1 MNIETTT
8 TRHDNRNILLFFIG
22 KLVTMLGSSMYTFVI
37 GLYILKLTGSGG
49 NFALTIICGMLPRI
63 LLSPFAGVIADR
75 MSRRKL
81 LIGSDAASAIVML
94 LAFLTTALAGLSLIT
109 VYTSLILLSIC
120 STFYSVSLSSSV
132 MMLVE
137 ENNVQRASS
146 LNQTSSSIGNILGP
160 ILGGVL
166 YAFVPLDMF
175 MLFNGIAFIISTL
188 MGWSL
193 KFKPSSI
200 EVTNS
205 NLHAEESSLTGF
217 LKSFQSSFVEGLNY
231 AKRNNLIW
239 GMIKLAFWINFFVS
253 ALNVFLPYII
263 VESLKLSSKQY
274 GMIDAMFALGM
285 LLMSALLSFR
295 KQLGDPLKSLIQ
307 GLTALS
313 VLLIA
318 MSLPLLITFA
328 SIGSFVFYMILM
340 LFIGIIIIHI
350 NIPIQVTLQKTI
362 DAEYRGRV
370 FGILDTVASAI
381 APLGMVL
388 FGLFLDWFP
397 SFYIPIISG
406 LGLLIVTWIGAR
418 ELRKTPAS
426 VAISSAQQTSSQ
438 QA

>member
-1 MNIETTT
+1 MNIDAIKS
-8 TRHDNRNILLFFIG
+8 RHDNRNILLFFIG

-81 LIGSDAASAIVML
+81 LIGSDAASALVML

-109 VYTSLILLSIC
+109 VYTSLILLSVC
-120 STFYSVSLSSSV
+120 STFYSVSLSSSI

-146 LNQTSSSIGNILGP
+146 LNQISSSIGNILGP

-175 MLFNGIAFIISTL
+175 MLFNGLAFMVSTL

-193 KFKPSSI
+193 KFKPASK
-200 EVTNS
+200 ENS
-205 NLHAEESSLTGF
+205 NQNLHSEGGSLTGF
-217 LKSFQSSFVEGLNY
+217 LKSFQLSFVEGFNY
-231 AKRNNLIW
+231 AKRSHLIW
-239 GMIKLAFWINFFVS
+239 GMIKLAFWINFFIS

-274 GMIDAMFALGM
+274 GTIDAMLAAGM

-307 GLTALS
+307 GLTILS
-313 VLLIA
+313 VLLLA

-328 SIGSFVFYMILM
+328 SIGSFVFYMVLM
-340 LFIGIIIIHI
+340 LIVGIIIIYI

-362 DAEYRGRV
+362 DEEYRGRV
-370 FGILDTVASAI
+370 FGILDTMASAI

-388 FGLFLDWFP
+388 FGLFLDWIP

-406 LGLLIVTWIGAR
+406 LGLILVTWIGAH
-418 ELRKTPAS
+418 ELRKAPAPAT
-426 VAISSAQQTSSQ
+426 VASSQ
-438 QA
+438 QVSSQ